1 MMAQLLVDIP
11 EDAIE
16 MEKESF
22 NTIENAFYCI
32 PILQKMG
39 ASKIILLTSNFHI
52 PRASYIFEA
61 VFAD

>member
-1 MMAQLLVDIP
+1 MMKKLLVGIP

-32 PILQKMG
+32 PILQEMRV
-39 ASKIILLTSNFHI
+39 SEVILLTSNFHI
-52 PRASYIFEA
+52 PRASYIFES